1 MRKIWQLFK
10 MDLHRSTMNVIA
22 GIVCLGLVIVPSLY
36 AWFNIAGSWD
46 PYSNTK
52 NLKVAVA
59 NTDEGYTSDLMPL
72 SINVGDKVT
81 SALREND
88 QIGWLI
94 TSEQDALEGVRSG
107 QYYAAVI
114 IPPNFSRDLLG
125 MLSAD
130 PHTSALD
137 FYVNE
142 KENAI
147 ANVVTSKASSALKN
161 QIDTTFAQTVS
172 SVGSSVLGD
181 LGSYLGSDEMTQLAN
196 RIIASLDHTQQTLTS
211 TAANVKSY
219 GALVSSAKSL
229 VEGSAGLVDTE
240 KNSTGDLQSALDS
253 ASSGVGSLKD
263 ALGSASSTVSDA
275 LTSGSDSLDS
285 IKGSIDDVFDKAGA
299 STTQVAN
306 DLESIAGTLNERK
319 EAVDG
324 LLGGFTAQRDQLQEL
339 RDRLE
344 DEYNQDNQL
353 TAAERAVLRS
363 LDRALEA
370 SERALASLSA
380 ASQSLEELGA
390 EISQM
395 AQELKDGTTSAAD
408 AKAKLEGL
416 VEGAKTNLDSAKGTF
431 NDDVA
436 PSLTSLSDAITQS
449 ADDAGALKGGL
460 DSTLQALAVTGDSA
474 AQDLGA
480 IQEALDKVSGDL
492 DGASE
497 DVSTLKERLATAVAS
512 QDAESIR
519 AILAEDPQ
527 ELSQFL
533 SAPVDLKRVAVFP
546 VANNGSAM
554 APMYNSLALW
564 VGAIILVVML
574 KVEPSKKEEA
584 QLGGLTLTQAYLG
597 RLGIFL
603 VLATLQAALLCAGD
617 LFYLQIQCEHV
628 GLMFLTCILVSLV
641 FTNIT
646 YALTVSF
653 GDVGKALAVILM
665 VIQIAGAGG
674 SFPVQML
681 PAPFQAVYPF
691 LPFVQSMQL
700 MRGCIG
706 GIYGNDFVIH
716 LLGLLGFLA
725 PALILGLVLRRP
737 LVRLNHWIEHQ
748 LASTKVM

>member
-196 RIIASLDHTQQTLTS
+196 RIIASLDHTQQTLAS

-229 VEGSAGLVDTE
+229 VEGSAGLVGSE
-240 KNSTGDLQSALDS
+240 KNSTSDLQDALNG

-263 ALGSASSTVSDA
+263 ALGSASSTVSEA
-275 LTSGSDSLDS
+275 MTSGSNSLDS
-285 IKGSIDDVFDKAGA
+285 IKDSIDSVFDKAGA

-319 EAVDG
+319 EAVDA

-474 AQDLGA
+474 AQDLGS

-497 DVSTLKERLATAVAS
+497 DVSTLKERLAAAAAS

-519 AILAEDPQ
+519 TILAEDPQ

-603 VLATLQAALLCAGD
+603 VLAALQAALLCAGD

-706 GIYGNDFVIH
+706 GIYGNDFVVH
-716 LLGLLGFLA
+716 LLGLLGFLV